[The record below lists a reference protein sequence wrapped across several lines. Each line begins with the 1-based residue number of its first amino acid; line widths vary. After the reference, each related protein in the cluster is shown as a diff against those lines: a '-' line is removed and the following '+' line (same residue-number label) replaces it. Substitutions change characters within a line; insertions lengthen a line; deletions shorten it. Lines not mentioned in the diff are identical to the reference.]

1 MAVRS
6 SDNRQPPSATPHGGQ
21 MRSVRS
27 HKGLVISIASVCLL
41 SGAVGI
47 VLFAKGC
54 TSAQQP
60 QGPGGTGTAAAPATD
75 ETRTLTPG
83 WQPQAPGQE
92 AAATGGGSGGVGQPQ
107 RSLGGAAEPSP
118 AAPAASSAPAP
129 RTATSA
135 PSPSGAKPAAKVQP
149 PNAKPSRGSPGEA
162 GSPVAPGSP
171 RLTPGAA
178 GPGGGGGGAPSK
190 QDTLKLREKSNPA
203 AVRPDNQFGDEPD
216 KELDGGAGFGKRGID
231 EMRRSRFNPTR
242 LPTIPGGQP
251 SQFEEVWVI
260 SRPEGERK
268 RPSNDESPG
277 GGCLITSIRN
287 PAGVQ
292 QVVTVPLA
300 ATEVTAD
307 IVSYIASVNVKQI
320 FSNPYAEKIE
330 AVYVFPLPENAA
342 VNDFVMTVGD
352 RRIRGV
358 IRDKEEAKVIYENAK
373 SQGYAASLL
382 EQNRPNIFTQKV
394 ANIEPGKQIDVDITY
409 FSTLACSDGEFEFAF
424 PLVVGPRFN
433 PAGFYGGIGAVSTG
447 APATASGSRSGQP
460 AEQQYLSPGKVSSH
474 KVSITA
480 RIDGGGLPVE
490 RVRSDSHIIST
501 QRGTGSTAGKS
512 QSHSQGVITATLSP
526 NDASATKDFVLKWKL
541 GGNDGKNV
549 RTSVATFTGSDGDR
563 YFSMLL
569 LPPERLGTL
578 KRGPVEMVF
587 VLDCSGSMDGR
598 PIEQAVMA
606 ADRALRRL
614 EPGDTFQII
623 NFANTA
629 SQLGAAPLP
638 ATADNIAKGSTYL
651 KSLFA
656 QGGTYMIN
664 GLRASLDF
672 PHDPQRLR
680 YVAFLTD
687 GYIGNEA
694 EILTEL
700 HGRLGDSRI
709 FSFGVGSS
717 TNRYLLDAMA
727 KVGRGCVAHIAAGD
741 NPVTVMDAFTD
752 RVMHPALTDMQLS
765 INGRVVATA
774 ASLGDDALGGP
785 AGIEVFPRQLP
796 DVYVGRPVVIT
807 GRIPATSGGDSEL
820 NFKVSG
826 RAAGVQMEFP
836 TKAIFGTAE
845 ARQGGLG
852 LTQRAA
858 LPALWARR
866 KIADMADYAGADAR
880 RFAEEVKAVA
890 LRYNLMSAYTSFVAV
905 DSMTRTGGSSGVTVQ
920 VPVPMPDGVRYE
932 TTVTK

>member
-6 SDNRQPPSATPHGGQ
+6 SDNRQHPSAAPHGGQ

-54 TSAQQP
+54 TSARQP
-60 QGPGGTGTAAAPATD
+60 QGNGAIGTAASTSPGESGTM
-75 ETRTLTPG
+75 TPS
-83 WQPQAPGQE
+83 WQPQATGPD
-92 AAATGGGSGGVGQPQ
+92 AAATGGGSPRVGQPQ
-107 RSLGGAAEPSP
+107 NSP
-118 AAPAASSAPAP
+118 GVTADASSAAPAASAAPAP

-135 PSPSGAKPAAKVQP
+135 QP
-149 PNAKPSRGSPGEA
+149 PNAKPSRGTTGEA
-162 GSPVAPGSP
+162 GSPAAPGSP

-178 GPGGGGGGAPSK
+178 GPGGGGGGNPGSPPA
-190 QDTLKLREKSNPA
+190 KLDLQKRDKLNPA
-203 AVRPDNQFGDEPD
+203 AGRPDNQFGDEPD
-216 KELDGGAGFGKRGID
+216 KELDGGAGFGKRGVD

-242 LPTIPGGQP
+242 LPNIPGGQP

-260 SRPEGERK
+260 SRPEGERR

-277 GGCLITSIRN
+277 GGCLITSVRN
-287 PAGVQ
+287 PSGVQ

-358 IRDKEEAKVIYENAK
+358 IRDKEEAKVIYESAK

-409 FSTLACSDGEFEFAF
+409 FSTLSCSDGEFEFAF

-433 PAGFYGGIGAVSTG
+433 PAGFYGGIGAVGTG
-447 APATASGSRSGQP
+447 APASASGSRSGQP
-460 AEQQYLSPGKVSSH
+460 VEQQHLSPGKVSSH

-501 QRGTGSTAGKS
+501 QRGTGNALGKGQS
-512 QSHSQGVITATLSP
+512 QSAGVMTATLSP
-526 NDASATKDFVLKWKL
+526 TDAAATKDFVLKWKL

-549 RTSVATFTGSDGDR
+549 RTSIATFTGSDGDR
-563 YFSMLL
+563 YFSLLL

-606 ADRALRRL
+606 VDRALRRL

-638 ATADNIAKGSTYL
+638 ATAENIARGSTYL

-664 GLRASLDF
+664 GLRASLNF

-687 GYIGNEA
+687 GYIGNEN

-709 FSFGVGSS
+709 FSFGVGTS

-774 ASLGDDALGGP
+774 APLGDDTLSSP

-845 ARQGGLG
+845 ARQSGLG

-932 TTVTK
+932 MTVNK